1 MTNIHSSQL
10 YDNATFYDAFTK
22 DILKSQHSLIIES
35 PFITLKRLEK
45 ILPYLERLRRKGVA
59 ITINTRNP
67 EEHDGMYVGQ
77 AHEAVTQLQNIS
89 IRVLYTVRHHRKLAI
104 IDTHIVWEGSLNILS
119 HSDSCEMMRR
129 IDSNAVAEDTIRYLN
144 QQQRIY

>member
-77 AHEAVTQLQNIS
+77 AHETVTQLQNI
-89 IRVLYTVRHHRKLAI
+89 
-104 IDTHIVWEGSLNILS
+104 NILS

>member
-77 AHEAVTQLQNIS
+77 AHETVTQLQNI
-89 IRVLYTVRHHRKLAI
+89 
-104 IDTHIVWEGSLNILS
+104 NILS

-129 IDSNAVAEDTIRYLN
+129 IDSNAVAEGTIRYLN

>member
-67 EEHDGMYVGQ
+67 EEHDGMYVG
-77 AHEAVTQLQNIS
+77 
-89 IRVLYTVRHHRKLAI
+89 
-104 IDTHIVWEGSLNILS
+104 
-119 HSDSCEMMRR
+119 
-129 IDSNAVAEDTIRYLN
+129 
-144 QQQRIY
+144 